1 MSSSEVAKQLEY
13 LFKPE
18 AVAVIGA
25 SRKPKKI
32 GYEIV
37 RNLLEYEYQGKIYPV
52 NPKAEEILGLKCYK
66 SILDVPGRVDLAV
79 ISVPAKLVP
88 VVLKECGEKGVKNVA
103 VISSGFG
110 EVGNV
115 ELEKEIVDIARKYGM
130 RLLGPNIFGLVY
142 TPTRLNASFGP
153 RDVLPG
159 NIAFLS
165 QSGALGIALMGW
177 TILEGI
183 GLSAVVSLGNK
194 ADIDDADLLEY
205 FNADPNTRVIL
216 IYMEGIKDGRRF
228 MDIAK
233 KVSKNKPIIVI
244 KAGRSEK
251 GAKAVASHTGSLAG
265 SDVIYSVAFRQS
277 GVLRAISFEEAFDWA
292 RALSKLPPPKGENA
306 IILTNGG
313 GVGVL
318 ATDACEEYGVKLL
331 DMPEDLMEAFRKY
344 MPPFGSPKNP
354 VDLTGQASEE
364 AYRGAFEEALRDP
377 RVHSVILLYCETI
390 ITDPVLLADVII
402 DAYHNAKEKKPV
414 VVNFVGGEASD
425 KAMRKL
431 EREGIPTY
439 PTPERAVSALAA
451 VYRWARYSG
460 HI

>member
-1 MSSSEVAKQLEY
+1 
-13 LFKPE
+13 
-18 AVAVIGA
+18 
-25 SRKPKKI
+25 
-32 GYEIV
+32 
-37 RNLLEYEYQGKIYPV
+37 
-52 NPKAEEILGLKCYK
+52 
-66 SILDVPGRVDLAV
+66 
-79 ISVPAKLVP
+79 
-88 VVLKECGEKGVKNVA
+88 
-103 VISSGFG
+103 
-110 EVGNV
+110 
-115 ELEKEIVDIARKYGM
+115 
-130 RLLGPNIFGLVY
+130 
-142 TPTRLNASFGP
+142 
-153 RDVLPG
+153 
-159 NIAFLS
+159 
-165 QSGALGIALMGW
+165 MGW

-313 GVGVL
+313 GAGVL

-390 ITDPVLLADVII
+390 ITNPVLLADVII

-451 VYRWARYSG
+451 IYRWARYSG